1 MAAPTVDQSLTDALG
16 GSCQLVGSNGNP
28 SVFVQMGAVQMGL
41 NVTVQDD
48 RSPLQ
53 SQWANAVTNA
63 RAQPGFI
70 PNAPVLQ
77 SKKTFNYA

>member
-1 MAAPTVDQSLTDALG
+1 MPTVDQSLTDALG
-16 GSCQLVGSNGNP
+16 GSCQLVGSDGNP
-28 SVFVQMGAVQMGL
+28 GAAVQMGAMQAGL
-41 NVTVQDD
+41 NVTAAPDS

-53 SQWANAVTNA
+53 SQWVAAVANT

-70 PNAPVLQ
+70 PNAPVLP

>member
-1 MAAPTVDQSLTDALG
+1 MPTVGQSLIETLG
-16 GSCQLVGSNGNP
+16 GSVCQVASNGNP
-28 SVFVQMGAVQMGL
+28 SVSVQMGATEAGL

-53 SQWANAVTNA
+53 SQWANAVANT